1 MKAARLHE
9 FGKPLLWDDVPMP
22 ELRTGSDVVVRI
34 AAAGLCHTDLSVMD
48 RALPDIKGRFPPLPF
63 ILGHENA
70 GYVHAVG
77 DSVTG
82 LKVGDPVL
90 VYGAWGCGT
99 CVFCRRGEEQRCP
112 VSPLT
117 PGISPEYQGGFA
129 EFMYVPSSR
138 YLLKVEGNME
148 DLAPLTDAGLTSY
161 RAAKR
166 VRSHLSPGSFSLVIG
181 AGGLGLYA
189 LQYLRLFGSSTVI
202 AADIADDR
210 LALAESFGAS
220 VALNLSKGDPAERVA
235 SATGGRGVKSVLD
248 FVGTSGTA
256 ALAMRVLSADGIYVD
271 VGLGGGTLS
280 VPLIDLIH
288 SESLIT
294 GSIWGTYE
302 ELAEAYELLKSGKVK
317 STVQKFRLSD
327 INSAIAQMRR
337 GELLGRA
344 VLTS

>member
-1 MKAARLHE
+1 MI
-9 FGKPLLWDDVPMP
+9 
-22 ELRTGSDVVVRI
+22 VRM
-34 AAAGLCHTDLSVMD
+34 AAAGLCHTDISVID
-48 RALPDIKGRFPPLPF
+48 GTLPDIKGRFPALPY

-82 LKVGDPVL
+82 LKAGDPVL

-138 YLLKVEGNME
+138 YLLKVEGSME
-148 DLAPLTDAGLTSY
+148 DLTPLTDAGLTSY
-161 RAAKR
+161 RATKR

-181 AGGLGLYA
+181 TGGLGLYA
-189 LQYLRLFGSSTVI
+189 LQYLRLFGSNTVI
-202 AADIADDR
+202 AADVADRKLR
-210 LALAESFGAS
+210 LAENFGAS
-220 VALNLSKGDPAERVA
+220 VALNLREDNPVEKVA
-235 SATGGRGVKSVLD
+235 SATGGRGVKSILD
-248 FVGTSGTA
+248 FVGTSATA
-256 ALAMRVLSADGIYVD
+256 ALSMKVLSADGIYVD

-280 VPLIDLIH
+280 VPLIDLVH
-288 SESLIT
+288 SESSIT

-302 ELAEAYELLKSGKVK
+302 ELAEVYELVKSGKVK
-317 STVQKFRLSD
+317 STIQKFNLSD
-327 INSAIAQMRR
+327 INSAITQMRN

-344 VLTS
+344 VLAG

>member
-1 MKAARLHE
+1 MNAARLHE
-9 FGKPLLWDDVPMP
+9 FGRPLQWDDVPTP
-22 ELRTGSDVVVRI
+22 ELRTGSDVIVRM
-34 AAAGLCHTDLSVMD
+34 AAAGLCHTDISVID
-48 RALPDIKGRFPPLPF
+48 GTLPDIKGRFPALPY

-70 GYVHAVG
+70 GYIHAVG

-82 LKVGDPVL
+82 LKAGDPVL

-138 YLLKVEGNME
+138 YLLKVEGSME

-161 RAAKR
+161 RATKR

-181 AGGLGLYA
+181 TGGLGLYA
-189 LQYLRLFGSSTVI
+189 LQYLPLFGSSTVI
-202 AADIADDR
+202 AADVADRKLR
-210 LALAESFGAS
+210 LAENFGAS
-220 VALNLSKGDPAERVA
+220 VALNLREDNPVEKVA
-235 SATGGRGVKSVLD
+235 SATGGRGVKSILD
-248 FVGTSGTA
+248 FVGTSATA
-256 ALAMRVLSADGIYVD
+256 ALSMKVLSADGIYVD

-280 VPLIDLIH
+280 VPLIDLVH
-288 SESLIT
+288 SESSIT

-302 ELAEAYELLKSGKVK
+302 ELAEVYELVKSGKVK
-317 STVQKFRLSD
+317 STIQKFNLSD
-327 INSAIAQMRR
+327 INSAITQMRN

-344 VLTS
+344 VLAG

>member
-9 FGKPLLWDDVPMP
+9 FGKPLQWDDVPMP
-22 ELRTGSDVVVRI
+22 ELRTGSDVIVRM

-48 RALPDIKGRFPPLPF
+48 GTLPDIRGNFPKLPF

-77 DSVTG
+77 DSVTA

-99 CVFCRRGEEQRCP
+99 CAFCRRGEEQRCSK
-112 VSPLT
+112 SPLT

-138 YLLKVEGNME
+138 YLLKVEGNLE

-166 VRSHLSPGSFSLVIG
+166 IRSHLSPGSFSLVIG

-189 LQYLRLFGSSTVI
+189 LQYLRLFGPTTVI
-202 AADIADDR
+202 AADVADNK
-210 LALAESFGAS
+210 LSLAESFGAS
-220 VALNLSKGDPAERVA
+220 ITLNSRKDNPVERIA
-235 SATGGRGVKSVLD
+235 SATGGRGVRSILD
-248 FVGTSGTA
+248 FVGTNETA
-256 ALAMRVLSADGIYVD
+256 ALSMKVLSADGIYVD
-271 VGLGGGTLS
+271 VGLGGGTLN

-288 SESLIT
+288 SESQIT
-294 GSIWGTYE
+294 GSMWGTYE
-302 ELAEAYELLKSGKVK
+302 ELVEVYELLESGKVK
-317 STVQKFRLSD
+317 SKVQKFKLSD
-327 INSAIAQMRR
+327 INSAITQMRH
-337 GELLGRA
+337 GEVLGRA